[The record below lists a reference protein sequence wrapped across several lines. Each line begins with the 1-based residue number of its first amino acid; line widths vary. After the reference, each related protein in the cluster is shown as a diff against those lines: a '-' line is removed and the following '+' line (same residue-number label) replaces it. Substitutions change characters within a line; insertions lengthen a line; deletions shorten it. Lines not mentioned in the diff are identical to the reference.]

1 LPIASLHSPA
11 LLANDLAGIAIG
23 GRFNKKIW
31 TNPLRPV
38 TFAAVL

>member
-1 LPIASLHSPA
+1 MI
-11 LLANDLAGIAIG
+11 LADIAIG